1 VEAEVEAEAE
11 AGAETAEAG
20 AVSAEAAADM
30 AAATWEAELAALKAE
45 RLASS
50 AEAQAAA
57 SKAAMHAAVAA
68 AAAAQNKLAEIM
80 AANSVK
86 FSLKA
91 EAAEKEATLA
101 KDAAHEADIEWAI
114 EFFRAAD
121 EVAVK
126 WSRESEDKFMEKF
139 TLHNDDFCD
148 HIHDEDKSLADVD
161 EYKGG
166 EEIQFKRPSSQLI
179 QYPAMY

>member
-1 VEAEVEAEAE
+1 VEGAAAAVE
-11 AGAETAEAG
+11 G
-20 AVSAEAAADM
+20 AVSAAAADM

-91 EAAEKEATLA
+91 EAAEKEETLS

-114 EFFRAAD
+114 EFFQAAD
-121 EVAVK
+121 EVAAK

-148 HIHDEDKSLADVD
+148 NIHDEDKSLADGD
-161 EYKGG
+161 EYKGA
-166 EEIQFKRPSSQLI
+166 EEIQFKRLASQLI